1 MRSWS
6 EPKST
11 WPAFTWQQAVY
22 TKNASEYDEFM
33 HADRKMN
40 TYTVKACSD
49 GSMVR
54 DVFHSTPFF
63 FGFIGQ
69 LMFVTIDNIN
79 FKIRSKS
86 VYFESWYCL
95 LELTPLLTLWW
106 LFWHCLSMTSG
117 YSSAIFA
124 CDQAGVSGRK
134 QGWKSKIW
142 WRDVLPLANIMIY
155 IYN

>member
-22 TKNASEYDEFM
+22 TKNATEYDEFM

-86 VYFESWYCL
+86 VYFESWCCL

-106 LFWHCLSMTSG
+106 LFWHCLSMTEKATARP
-117 YSSAIFA
+117 SSRVTKREFLG
-124 CDQAGVSGRK
+124 AGMEKVKFGGGTS
-134 QGWKSKIW
+134 S
-142 WRDVLPLANIMIY
+142 PLQISWY

>member
-1 MRSWS
+1 MRFWS

-11 WPAFTWQQAVY
+11 WPAFTWQQSCLY
-22 TKNASEYDEFM
+22 QNCYWIWWI

-69 LMFVTIDNIN
+69 LMFVTIDIN

-106 LFWHCLSMTSG
+106 LFLALPFDDWKG

-124 CDQAGVSGRK
+124 CDQAGVSG
-134 QGWKSKIW
+134 S
-142 WRDVLPLANIMIY
+142 RDGKVKFGGGTSSPLQISWY

>member
-1 MRSWS
+1 MNLKARDQHSRDS
-6 EPKST
+6 K
-11 WPAFTWQQAVY
+11 AVY
-22 TKNASEYDEFM
+22 TKNATEYDEFM

-49 GSMVR
+49 GYMVR

-86 VYFESWYCL
+86 VYFES
-95 LELTPLLTLWW
+95 
-106 LFWHCLSMTSG
+106 
-117 YSSAIFA
+117 
-124 CDQAGVSGRK
+124 
-134 QGWKSKIW
+134 
-142 WRDVLPLANIMIY
+142 
-155 IYN
+155 